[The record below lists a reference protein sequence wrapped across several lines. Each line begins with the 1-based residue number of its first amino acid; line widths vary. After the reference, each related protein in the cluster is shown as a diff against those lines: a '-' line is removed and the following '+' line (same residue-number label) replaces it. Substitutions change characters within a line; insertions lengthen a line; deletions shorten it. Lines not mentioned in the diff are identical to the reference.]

1 MHTTGIDLLL
11 LTVFWIISLI
21 VVNPSG
27 NFPLNDD
34 WSFALTVK
42 NLIENG
48 NYHPT
53 GWASMPLITN
63 VLWGYL
69 FTIPTGFSYDA
80 LRLSTLTMSLLGIW
94 GTYFLARELYLPR
107 FFGFI
112 SAWVLAFNPIYYA
125 LSNTFMTDVPF
136 TALIIMATLF
146 FVRYLKHGGNG
157 SLIIATTI
165 IVVATLSRQLAISIP
180 IGFCVALILK
190 KGISRQSIL
199 LGLTPL
205 ILSIGALLIF
215 QQWLETSGKLPA
227 LYHAMSHELVYA
239 LTDIDNLFSSLVSN
253 TLEALL
259 YLGLFLSPLLL
270 YIMVGIYK
278 IHKRMAIVALVI
290 TTMLI
295 FVVHIVGHGSF
306 ELMPLGKNILMNS
319 GIGPLTL
326 RDTFILKLNHVPTLP
341 NLYWVL
347 VTLISIL
354 GAGMLLTSLGFSGIT
369 LAKKVKFGE
378 TQYKDLASVFLLLIV
393 VVQIAPLVLVGFFD
407 RYLIPLTALLGL
419 GIASTHLQMTGTQS
433 RFHLIPVTVL
443 LIAFSY
449 YSICATR
456 DYITWN
462 RIRWAA
468 LDDLITN
475 RHVEPKDID
484 GGFEFNGS
492 HFYDPKY
499 SHRPGKS
506 WWWVQDDKFLIAFG
520 PIAGYE
526 VVNKYSYKRWLL
538 NEVSHI
544 FVLKKEQTIKR
555 PTNALLVL

>member
-1 MHTTGIDLLL
+1 MHTTGTDLIL
-11 LTVFWIISLI
+11 LTVFWIISLV

-94 GTYFLARELYLPR
+94 ATYFLARELYLPR
-107 FFGFI
+107 FFGLI
-112 SAWVLAFNPIYYA
+112 SAWALAFNPVYYA

-136 TALIIMATLF
+136 TALIIIATLF

-157 SLIIATTI
+157 SLIIATSI
-165 IVVATLSRQLAISIP
+165 IVIATLSRQLAISIP
-180 IGFCVALILK
+180 IGFGVAVVLRQ
-190 KGISRQSIL
+190 GISRQSIL
-199 LGLTPL
+199 RALTPL
-205 ILSIGALLIF
+205 ILSVSSLFVF
-215 QQWLETSGKLPA
+215 QGWLHSTGRLPA
-227 LYHAMSHELVYA
+227 LYHAMSHELINA
-239 LTDIDNLFSSLVSN
+239 LKDTDNLLFSLGSN
-253 TLEALL
+253 TIAAML

-270 YIMVGIYK
+270 YIMVGVLRT
-278 IHKRMAIVALVI
+278 HKKLAIVTLTLSTMFILVA
-290 TTMLI
+290 
-295 FVVHIVGHGSF
+295 HILGHGSF
-306 ELMPLGKNILMNS
+306 ELMPVGNNILLNS

-326 RDTFILKLNHVPTLP
+326 RDEFILKLNQVPIVP
-341 NLYWVL
+341 NYYWLL
-347 VTLISIL
+347 VTLVSVL
-354 GAGMLLTSLGFSGIT
+354 GAGMLLTTLGFSGIK
-369 LAKKVKFGE
+369 LANNVRLGKLQFTE
-378 TQYKDLASVFLLLIV
+378 SSSVFLLLSAFI
-393 VVQIAPLVLVGFFD
+393 QIAPLILVGFFD
-407 RYLIPLTALLGL
+407 RYLIPLITLLGI
-419 GIASTHLQMTGTQS
+419 GIASAYSPMTPTKS
-433 RFHLIPVTVL
+433 RLHFIPIMAL

-462 RIRWAA
+462 RVRWAA
-468 LDDLITN
+468 LDDLISK

-506 WWWVQDDKFLIAFG
+506 WWWVQDDKFLLTFG
-520 PIAGYE
+520 PVPGYE
-526 VVNKYSYKRWLL
+526 VVNKYSFTRWLPMG
-538 NEVSHI
+538 VGHV
-544 FVLKKEQTIKR
+544 FVLRREYG
-555 PTNALLVL
+555 N